1 VNQILDTGEE
11 NLRKKVNKTK
21 KVKRVLP
28 VNVIVVFFALGII
41 ILGICMIS
49 GSVYAKDK
57 INEVV
62 LASAKPQV
70 DITRNDD
77 DNTVEI
83 NVNHVRGIARI
94 AYKWNNDEETV
105 IDGNNRKNISEKID
119 LIGGENTLTVTIAEE
134 NGQSVTYEKKYQ
146 VGNIPVIKL
155 EAVSNG
161 VKLTATS
168 EAKIENIVYNWDEG
182 EEQKIEVG
190 NTSYEGIINAPKGKH
205 ILKIKVVD
213 ENKMEAK
220 KEQEV
225 VGDTEPTVTVKPQ
238 FVDGKVAFV
247 IEASDDEKLEKIEI
261 THNGGAKQ
269 TEEINGTTYH
279 KDIIMTTGETN
290 TLIVTATNLNGLTK
304 TVRVKFDNK

>member
-1 VNQILDTGEE
+1 MNQILDTGEE
-11 NLRKKVNKTK
+11 KLRKKVNKTK

-83 NVNHVRGIARI
+83 NVNHVRGIVRI

-119 LIGGENTLTVTIAEE
+119 LIGGENTLTVTITEE

-168 EAKIENIVYNWDEG
+168 EAKIENIIYNWDEG

>member
-1 VNQILDTGEE
+1 MNQILDTGEE

-205 ILKIKVVD
+205 ILNIKVVD
-213 ENKMEAK
+213 ESKMEAK

>member
-1 VNQILDTGEE
+1 
-11 NLRKKVNKTK
+11 
-21 KVKRVLP
+21 
-28 VNVIVVFFALGII
+28 
-41 ILGICMIS
+41 MIS

-70 DITRNDD
+70 DITS
-77 DNTVEI
+77 
-83 NVNHVRGIARI
+83 
-94 AYKWNNDEETV
+94 NDEETV

-205 ILKIKVVD
+205 ILNIKVVD

-220 KEQEV
+220 R
-225 VGDTEPTVTVKPQ
+225 
-238 FVDGKVAFV
+238 AR
-247 IEASDDEKLEKIEI
+247 SSWR
-261 THNGGAKQ
+261 
-269 TEEINGTTYH
+269 YR
-279 KDIIMTTGETN
+279 TN
-290 TLIVTATNLNGLTK
+290 SNS
-304 TVRVKFDNK
+304 